1 MPGSK
6 AQCSVEIIQKILK
19 KNYKDYIVVGNQPYH
34 TATLLLKREGDN
46 FLLIKSYEKNNDLF
60 REMIRP
66 GWYPG
71 KVEEPV
77 NSLFDNLNQ
86 EHEEHLNYNRYLLQ
100 KLSDL
105 LKSAEDIGQH
115 FGITVEPQL
124 LETRRMYLK
133 IITNVGLLETEGTS
147 K

>member
-1 MPGSK
+1 
-6 AQCSVEIIQKILK
+6 
-19 KNYKDYIVVGNQPYH
+19 
-34 TATLLLKREGDN
+34 
-46 FLLIKSYEKNNDLF
+46 
-60 REMIRP
+60 
-66 GWYPG
+66 
-71 KVEEPV
+71 
-77 NSLFDNLNQ
+77 
-86 EHEEHLNYNRYLLQ
+86 LNYNRYLLQ